1 MQQNVGSSRVTAVPL
16 GNGDHNDDL
25 LRAVQEAAAGSH
37 EVLGEMGRD
46 AGGRVIYL
54 ARDLTSA
61 ALVALRLDGAGGNY
75 VLDVARTLDAN
86 VGRAIAS
93 ACGRCGAPLVE
104 WGKFCPQCG
113 ADVAQ
118 AAGGPGS
125 REDLLDAVKAAAR
138 DDFEILGEM
147 DRAEGGGAVYFA
159 RDLASGKV
167 VTLRLRKEQDTGPA
181 TDSYSLGE
189 TQVLRPLVD
198 AIGVASSPP
207 AASASSPPAITGSGP
222 PAGATSP
229 LVPPGPTLGKPL
241 LPRLTPQEV
250 LIPADQMPVDETLP
264 PRPAR
269 PIPPWMI
276 AAGVV
281 ALVGVLVAAVF
292 VHSRLTA
299 PDATRMDSVVA
310 QTGQGPLAL
319 PPIDT
324 AHVMVSDRVPAGA
337 RLTVNGIAWQPPAI
351 ALPPG
356 TYTLGVEVAG
366 SAPVTE
372 TVSLKPGQTLLWS
385 PALAAPRDKSDRQ
398 VATSRAEP
406 RKEAPRPA
414 SRSTPKPAA
423 PATAAAT
430 VVSATAAS
438 SPSATCASAYGAKDW
453 ATALTACAR
462 DAQAGDANAQR
473 NLGAM
478 YLQGNGVPRD
488 PTQAFSWFKKAAD
501 AGSRDG
507 AYQIALMYEAG
518 RGVPRDAA
526 QATAWYKK
534 AALLGDAD
542 SQVKVGMAYENGTGV
557 DVDVEHAVGWYRKAA
572 DQGNAWAQNR
582 LGWLYGMG
590 KGVDRDDAQAMQ
602 FFRAAADQ
610 GDPQAEFN
618 VGFMYANGRGVPQ
631 NDSAA
636 VSWFRKAAAQ
646 GWADAKKELTRRGLA
661 Q

>member
-1 MQQNVGSSRVTAVPL
+1 MQQNVGPSRVTAVPL

-54 ARDLTSA
+54 ARDLKSG
-61 ALVALRLDGAGGNY
+61 ALVALRLDGAEGDY

-86 VGRAIAS
+86 VGRAIS
-93 ACGRCGAPLVE
+93 ATCGRCGAPLVG

-113 ADVAQ
+113 ADVAH
-118 AAGGPGS
+118 AVIETGS
-125 REDLLDAVKAAAR
+125 REELLDAVKAAAR
-138 DDFEILGEM
+138 DEFEILGEM
-147 DRAEGGGAVYFA
+147 DRAEGGGVVYFA
-159 RDLASGKV
+159 RDLASGNV
-167 VTLRLRKEQDTGPA
+167 VTLRLRKEQDAGARTE
-181 TDSYSLGE
+181 SYSLGE
-189 TQVLRPLVD
+189 TQVLRPLVN
-198 AIGVASSPP
+198 AIGGANPAGPPSAPP
-207 AASASSPPAITGSGP
+207 APPASAPA
-222 PAGATSP
+222 P
-229 LVPPGPTLGKPL
+229 LVPPGPTLGKPMM
-241 LPRLTPQEV
+241 PRLTPQEV

-269 PIPPWMI
+269 PIPLWMI
-276 AAGVV
+276 AGGVV
-281 ALVGVLVAAVF
+281 CLVGVLAAAVF
-292 VHSRLTA
+292 VHARLTA

-310 QTGQGPLAL
+310 QAGQGPLAL

-324 AHVMVSDRVPAGA
+324 AHVMVGDDVPVGA
-337 RLTVNGIAWQPPAI
+337 RLTVNGIVWQPPAI

-356 TYTLGVEVAG
+356 TYTLGAEVAG

-385 PALAAPRDKSDRQ
+385 PVLPAARDKSARPV
-398 VATSRAEP
+398 VASRAQS
-406 RKEAPRPA
+406 RKESPRPA
-414 SRSTPKPAA
+414 PTRTTKSTPPG
-423 PATAAAT
+423 TAAAT
-430 VVSATAAS
+430 VASAPPAS
-438 SPSATCASAYGAKDW
+438 APSSTCASAYGVKDW
-453 ATALTACAR
+453 AAALTACTR
-462 DAQAGDANAQR
+462 DAQSGDVSAQR

-488 PTQAFSWFKKAAD
+488 PTQAFAWFKKAAD
-501 AGSRDG
+501 GGSRDG
-507 AYQIALMYEAG
+507 AYQLALMYEAG
-518 RGVPRDAA
+518 RGVPRDAT
-526 QATAWYKK
+526 QSTAWYKQ
-534 AALLGDAD
+534 AALLGDVD

-557 DVDVEHAVGWYRKAA
+557 DANMDQAVLWYRKAA
-572 DQGNAWAQNR
+572 EQGSAWAQNR
-582 LGWLYGMG
+582 LGWLFGMG
-590 KGVDRDDAQAMQ
+590 KGVDRDDAQAMK

-618 VGFMYANGRGVPQ
+618 VGFMYANGRGVAQ

-646 GWADAKKELTRRGLA
+646 GWADAKRELKRRGLT